1 MSISDLLKGKNADLS
16 GLAIMASTVKGF
28 ALAEQAIAAQPT
40 QRERLASAALQ
51 GLLASGEYSQHSA
64 TGINAI
70 NARALLHADDLIAK
84 LNGPVAAPKQSKRD
98 TEYVEVTIEGT
109 DDGRYIYGGKTYDT
123 PGEAMQAVRD
133 IVLSEYEACG
143 DIVLSE
149 FEACGECPGYLA
161 EAAESEARAQKIS
174 DAIDEAVK
182 NKTRH

>member
-16 GLAIMASTVKGF
+16 GLAIMAATVKGF

-84 LNGPVAAPKQSKRD
+84 LNGPGVELDGPVAAPKQSKRD
-98 TEYVEVTIEGT
+98 AEYVEVTIEGT
-109 DDGRYIYGGKTYDT
+109 DDGRYIYDGKTYDT
-123 PGEAMQAVRD
+123 PGEAMQAAR
-133 IVLSEYEACG
+133 

-149 FEACGECPGYLA
+149 FEACGECPGCLA